1 VRLFTG
7 YGFWKRH
14 IFQRQMQ
21 MVHSLFMPLASV
33 PRLMLVIASLMAPIV
48 FTECGSPSGQ
58 TAAVSRPPAT
68 LPPAIPAAEPVLLF
82 SGTGTTSSDVS
93 AVEVVLGGLGVG
105 YTKADSTQLNAM
117 SEPQLA
123 GYKLLIVPGGN
134 SITIGQN
141 LSAGTASAIRG
152 AVQDYGVHYLGICAG
167 AFFGGYSIYNGV
179 NLTSGVSFDF
189 YADEFKGIHIE
200 AVEISLPTSAP
211 LDVYWQDGPQ
221 LSGWGAV
228 VAKFPDGAPAIVE
241 GPSGKGFVIFTGVH
255 LEAPE
260 NWRESLS
267 FKTPIAVDLAYAAT
281 VIKAALDG
289 AQLPHF

>member
-1 VRLFTG
+1 
-7 YGFWKRH
+7 
-14 IFQRQMQ
+14 
-21 MVHSLFMPLASV
+21 MVHCLFMPLTSV
-33 PRLMLVIASLMAPIV
+33 PRLVLVIASLMAPII

-58 TAAVSRPPAT
+58 TAAVSRPPAA
-68 LPPAIPAAEPVLLF
+68 LPPAIRAPEPVLLF
-82 SGTGTTSSDVS
+82 SGTGTTASDV
-93 AVEVVLGGLGVG
+93 AALEGILAGLGVG

-123 GYKLLIVPGGN
+123 GYKLLIIPGGN

-141 LSAGTASAIRG
+141 LTAGTASAIRG

-179 NLTSGVSFDF
+179 NLTSGVAFDF
-189 YADEFKGIHIE
+189 YADEFKGVHIE
-200 AVEISLPTSAP
+200 PVEISLPTSAP

-221 LSGWGAV
+221 LSGWGTV
-228 VAKFPDGAPAIVE
+228 VAKFPDGTPAIVE